1 MSVQIF
7 ISSLAS
13 LFVLGTVVGM
23 FFGGLSDGIG
33 LAFLGAAA
41 AVALAG
47 TGSALGVGMAAEAA
61 AGVTA
66 EDPDKFGRLLLL
78 QALPGTQ
85 GFYGL
90 ITAFLV
96 MNRLG
101 LFVGDVPDLS
111 VAVGLQFF
119 LACLPTAISGFLS
132 AYFQGRVAVASIN
145 LIAKR
150 PEQAGK
156 ALIMTGL
163 VETYAVIGLLIS
175 ILLIFFGIRI

>member
-1 MSVQIF
+1 MQIF
-7 ISSLAS
+7 ISLLAS
-13 LFVLGTVVGM
+13 LFVLGTVAGI
-23 FFGGLSDGIG
+23 FFAG
-33 LAFLGAAA
+33 LADGVGLALLGAAT

-47 TGSALGVGMAAEAA
+47 TGSALGVGIAAEAA

-101 LFVGDVPDLS
+101 FFAGEVADLS
-111 VAVGLQFF
+111 LATGLQFF
-119 LACLPTAISGFLS
+119 LACLPTAIAGFLS
-132 AYFQGRVAVASIN
+132 AYFQGRVAVAGIN
-145 LIAKR
+145 LVAKR
-150 PEQAGK
+150 PDQSGK

-163 VETYAVIGLLIS
+163 VETYAVLGLLIS
-175 ILLIFFGIRI
+175 ILMIFGIRI